1 MTLLKDDIAAYEVVK
16 AEKVPAPI
24 LSTMNTATTDLIASG
39 IANTA
44 LKTGD
49 KAPSFSLPNQNNE
62 VTSLAERLDHSM
74 LVLTF
79 YRGGWCPYC
88 NLELNAF
95 QKMTPEF
102 ENAGARLVAISPEV
116 PDHSLTTQEKH
127 DLSFDILYDKGNAVA
142 REFGLVFTLPQE
154 IRSIYDKFG
163 IDVVDHNGDET
174 FELPLPATYII
185 NQSGEI
191 VYHFVEAD
199 YTKRSEPADV
209 LAALKAYA

>member
-1 MTLLKDDIAAYEVVK
+1 MLFRSAD
-16 AEKVPAPI
+16 
-24 LSTMNTATTDLIASG
+24 
-39 IANTA
+39 
-44 LKTGD
+44 
-49 KAPSFSLPNQNNE
+49 
-62 VTSLAERLDHSM
+62 RLDASM
-74 LVLTF
+74 LVITF

-95 QKMTPEF
+95 QQMIPDF
-102 ENAGARLVAISPEV
+102 EVAGAKLLAISPEV

-127 DLSFDILYDKGNAVA
+127 DLSFDILYDKGNEISK
-142 REFGLVFTLPQE
+142 EFGLVFTLPQE

-174 FELPLPATYII
+174 FEVPMPATYIV

-191 VYHFVEAD
+191 VYHFVDAD

-209 LAALKAYA
+209 LAAVKANA